1 MLVINHPYLSGKIE
15 IEDNEIVGILGRNGS
30 GKTTLINSILCDKHN
45 IFLNGVDFCS
55 IKDYSILSALFQDPN
70 TQILANTLEDEL
82 KIMSFYHNVNT
93 EIAQRLMKTY
103 YSISFFKLSDGYK
116 KRYAIASILS
126 SNPKYVLFDEPLSN
140 LDEEGIKLVLD
151 AIPKGSGVAEHRT
164 KQIINLVQRV
174 YLLSK
179 AVREV
184 EKDKLLDDNFLRRNG
199 LRGFKLEPKRSE
211 KLGDDIL
218 DLDIGI
224 RLKLR
229 ESEVLCLLG
238 PNGSG
243 KTTILRK
250 MAKNKK
256 IYSIFQNPDLQFF
269 QETVEKEV
277 GDNSALEIFGIK
289 ELKEKS
295 PFVLSA
301 GQKMRVLIAS
311 AYASGSKVIGLD
323 EPTTAMDGDGLLSFM
338 NMVDILRE
346 EKRGLIIA
354 THDKEVVPLCDKIL
368 NLEGLNS

>member
-140 LDEEGIKLVLD
+140 LDEDGIKLVLD

-229 ESEVLCLLG
+229 ESE
-238 PNGSG
+238 
-243 KTTILRK
+243 
-250 MAKNKK
+250 
-256 IYSIFQNPDLQFF
+256 
-269 QETVEKEV
+269 
-277 GDNSALEIFGIK
+277 
-289 ELKEKS
+289 
-295 PFVLSA
+295 
-301 GQKMRVLIAS
+301 
-311 AYASGSKVIGLD
+311 
-323 EPTTAMDGDGLLSFM
+323 
-338 NMVDILRE
+338 
-346 EKRGLIIA
+346 
-354 THDKEVVPLCDKIL
+354 
-368 NLEGLNS
+368 